1 MLPVRPST
9 LATMHPTASIVRI
22 CRSLPSGLPDN
33 ATILSVILKICKA
46 GGSSVSPYATLGNI
60 MVDVRTGPFSGNPA
74 LQAGDFQATASKN
87 SILSIPNTAA
97 GAWYFRALSAT
108 YFGYI
113 NKTGITQFRLR
124 FSGDDN
130 NNRIA
135 DYLTFYSGNSV
146 PTTTYNYRP
155 ALVIKYS
162 VP

>member
-1 MLPVRPST
+1 MQP
-9 LATMHPTASIVRI
+9 
-22 CRSLPSGLPDN
+22 
-33 ATILSVILKICKA
+33 
-46 GGSSVSPYATLGNI
+46 
-60 MVDVRTGPFSGNPA
+60 
-74 LQAGDFQATASKN
+74 AGD
-87 SILSIPNTAA
+87 
-97 GAWYFRALSAT
+97 WYFRALSAT

-113 NKTGITQFRLR
+113 NKMGITQFRLR

-146 PTTTYNYRP
+146 PTITYNYRP